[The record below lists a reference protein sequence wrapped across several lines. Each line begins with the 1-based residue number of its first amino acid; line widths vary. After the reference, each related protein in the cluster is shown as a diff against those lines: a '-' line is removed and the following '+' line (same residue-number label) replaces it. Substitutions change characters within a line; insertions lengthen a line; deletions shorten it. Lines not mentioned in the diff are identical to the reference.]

1 LVLQQINGK
10 SGEQVTTTL
19 LKKLETL
26 NVVEIEKEYIPYL
39 ADLFKSN
46 VINVTDLQSAL
57 SKYFINLNDTVIDVP
72 LLSEHLS
79 KLLFELIDNNIIS
92 GSDLIFMDV
101 QKKTDGNEDDLPMI
115 DELFRLVA
123 NLLVLLYEKKFKS
136 WK

>member
-1 LVLQQINGK
+1 
-10 SGEQVTTTL
+10 
-19 LKKLETL
+19 
-26 NVVEIEKEYIPYL
+26 
-39 ADLFKSN
+39 

-92 GSDLIFMDV
+92 GSDFIFMDV

>member
-1 LVLQQINGK
+1 
-10 SGEQVTTTL
+10 
-19 LKKLETL
+19 
-26 NVVEIEKEYIPYL
+26 
-39 ADLFKSN
+39 

-92 GSDLIFMDV
+92 GSDLIFMNA